1 MRDLINILDL
11 STEEIDSLIERAK
24 DIKKDRSKY
33 SEVCKNKILAT
44 LFFEPSTRTR
54 LSFESAMLS
63 HLHFPSIL

>member
-33 SEVCKNKILAT
+33 SEAVSYTHLT
-44 LFFEPSTRTR
+44 LPTI
-54 LSFESAMLS
+54 A
-63 HLHFPSIL
+63 